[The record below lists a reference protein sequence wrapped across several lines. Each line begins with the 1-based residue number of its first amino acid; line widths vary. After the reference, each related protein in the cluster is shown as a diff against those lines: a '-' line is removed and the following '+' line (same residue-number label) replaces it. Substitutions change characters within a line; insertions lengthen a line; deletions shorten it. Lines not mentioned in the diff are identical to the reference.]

1 MSPAKREIL
10 REDITVLE
18 VPRTGIDPL
27 DLFLHD
33 DDRRPDELAGSISQI
48 LSASVPLPTAEEY
61 EIADISGVMEKEVE
75 VSFGLSILKSILGKF
90 GKETEVEGAFSKAH
104 GMKFQF
110 IDSVVR
116 QIELIALSEFLG
128 DARVIASDPQVLL
141 WLNDDKFRVVTKA
154 LCSSSI
160 VLEATDSV
168 GAGIEI
174 ALPASDI
181 VGARG
186 KLERSSATSY
196 RASATSGLLMTFGFQ
211 AMRLNYEGNRRQVTN
226 RPFSRFE
233 SIAGPQDVPDGSQ
246 VEMLLEAASAAHAFE
261 VVADEELNG
270 SSIQEIVDL
279 VDPERFDFS
288 LAGATGMTEGG

>member
-10 REDITVLE
+10 REDFTVLE
-18 VPRTGIDPL
+18 VPRQGIDPL

-33 DDRRPDELAGSISQI
+33 NDRRPDELAGSITQ
-48 LSASVPLPTAEEY
+48 LLTADVPLPAAEEY
-61 EIADISGVMEKEVE
+61 EITDISGVMDKQVE
-75 VSFGLSILKSILGKF
+75 VSFGLSILKSILGAF
-90 GKETEVEGAFSKAH
+90 GREAEVEGAFSSAH

-110 IDSVVR
+110 VDSVIR

-128 DARVIASDPQVLL
+128 NARVIANDPQVLL
-141 WLNDDKFRVVTKA
+141 WLNDDRFRVVTKV
-154 LCSSSI
+154 LCSPSI
-160 VLEATDSV
+160 VLEATDGT

-174 ALPASDI
+174 ALPASEI
-181 VGARG
+181 VGAKG
-186 KLERSSATSY
+186 KIAKTSATSY
-196 RASATSGLLMTFGFQ
+196 RATATSGSLLTFGFR
-211 AMRLNYEGNRRQVTN
+211 AMRLNYQGDRRHVAM

-261 VVADEELNG
+261 AVPDPELNG
-270 SSIQEIVDL
+270 SSISEIVDL

-288 LAGATGMTEGG
+288 IAGTTGTTEGG